1 MEQYLD
7 FEQPIYTCLEKI
19 EELKKVVP
27 APSNLAE
34 EIALLEE
41 KAGQDKP
48 ARRGGGRRRARRGG
62 GRRRARRGGGS
73 SCSG

>member
-1 MEQYLD
+1 MMEQHLD

-19 EELKKVVP
+19 EELKKIVP

-41 KAGQDKP
+41 KADMNHGLFMYTRSLNKFILK
-48 ARRGGGRRRARRGG
+48 
-62 GRRRARRGGGS
+62 
-73 SCSG
+73 